1 MKLAIGI
8 VLSLVVS
15 GAVSNPHGTSERKDN
30 SEDDNDWEE
39 SSAFDDVDDD
49 PTATDEDGYY
59 AANRG
64 EFSYRQNSF
73 RNTKNLITFTWNDY
87 ILNMLLLTHRR
98 QCAGRR

>member
-15 GAVSNPHGTSERKDN
+15 LAVSNPHGTSERKDN

-59 AANRG
+59 ASNRG

-73 RNTKNLITFTWNDY
+73 RNNLIMFTWNDY
-87 ILNMLLLTHRR
+87 IFNMLLMTHRR

>member
-1 MKLAIGI
+1 MKLQIGI
-8 VLSLVVS
+8 LLSLVVS
-15 GAVSNPHGTSERKDN
+15 LAVSNPHGTSERKDN

-59 AANRG
+59 ASNRG
-64 EFSYRQNSF
+64 EFYYGQNSF
-73 RNTKNLITFTWNDY
+73 RNNLIMFTWNDY
-87 ILNMLLLTHRR
+87 ILNMLLMTHRR

>member
-15 GAVSNPHGTSERKDN
+15 LAVSNPHGLSERKDN

-49 PTATDEDGYY
+49 PTATDAEKLY
-59 AANRG
+59 AKENFINARK
-64 EFSYRQNSF
+64 QH
-73 RNTKNLITFTWNDY
+73 RNLKRNFLN
-87 ILNMLLLTHRR
+87 IL
-98 QCAGRR
+98 

>member
-15 GAVSNPHGTSERKDN
+15 LAVSNPHGTSERKDN

-59 AANRG
+59 ASNRG
-64 EFSYRQNSF
+64 EFSYRKNSF
-73 RNTKNLITFTWNDY
+73 RNNLIMFTWNDY
-87 ILNMLLLTHRR
+87 ILNMLLMTHRR

>member
-15 GAVSNPHGTSERKDN
+15 LAVSNPHGTSERKDN

-59 AANRG
+59 ATNRG

-73 RNTKNLITFTWNDY
+73 RNTKNLILHGITTF
-87 ILNMLLLTHRR
+87 LT
-98 QCAGRR
+98 CC

>member
-15 GAVSNPHGTSERKDN
+15 LAVSNPHGTSERKDN

-49 PTATDEDGYY
+49 PTGTDEDGYY
-59 AANRG
+59 ATNRG

-73 RNTKNLITFTWNDY
+73 RNTKKILPFDY
-87 ILNMLLLTHRR
+87 VYME
-98 QCAGRR
+98 